1 MKHIDEKNKRI
12 PGKEAVLALMLVGLF
27 LCNSAS
33 AASKSASIQV
43 SCTIKPMI
51 ELVATSSVRAN
62 SNLGHQ
68 YQMSESLMDRGA
80 QKMKIYSL
88 TAL

>member
-1 MKHIDEKNKRI
+1 MFA
-12 PGKEAVLALMLVGLF
+12 GFL
-27 LCNSAS
+27 LCNSAF
-33 AASKSASIQV
+33 AASKSASVQV

-51 ELVATSSVRAN
+51 EMAATSAVRAN
-62 SNLGHQ
+62 SNLGRQ
-68 YQMSESLMDRGA
+68 YQMSENLMDRGA